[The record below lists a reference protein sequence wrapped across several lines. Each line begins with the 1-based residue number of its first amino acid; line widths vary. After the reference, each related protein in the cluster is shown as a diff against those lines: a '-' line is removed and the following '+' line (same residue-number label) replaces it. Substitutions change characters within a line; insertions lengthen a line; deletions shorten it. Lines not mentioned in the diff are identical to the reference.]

1 MSFQNP
7 LYLLFLALAWL
18 VSATL
23 RRPAGKQLALLG
35 ASYLFY
41 GRQSPAFLAVL
52 VGSSLFNYWWGC
64 WLRRRPRAGLLWTGL
79 GVDIL
84 LLASF
89 KYVSW
94 ALGLLGVRHTP
105 LQSLIAPIGLSFYSF
120 QAMSYLLD
128 IYRRTDDPRPSLV
141 EFLLYMAF
149 WPTVLAGP
157 VCRVGE
163 MVPQF
168 RGMGPPT
175 RDDLSTG
182 ASRILYGL
190 FMKVVLADLLAY
202 GLTGSEG
209 VATGF
214 ERASGDWSGADVWFL
229 AVGYG
234 FQLFFDFAGYSHI
247 AIGSARLF
255 GVRVRENFH
264 APYLATTATEFWR
277 RWHMSLSSWIRDYL
291 FFPLA
296 AAGRGFRWRN
306 LALLISMTLFGLWH
320 GAGATFI
327 LWGVYQGLLLVGH
340 RIAQQFRRGTQGGA
354 EDRPP
359 VYRTAGT
366 AASWA
371 VTFGFISLGWIL
383 FRAHDVAQ
391 AAAML
396 RAVISPAGYFR
407 LSMRPDFYVL
417 VLAAGGGY
425 FGFAW
430 LRPVLRRS
438 LRYPLV
444 ARSAWAA
451 YALLFAAII
460 FALFASN
467 HPTTPFV
474 YVQF

>member
-1 MSFQNP
+1 MSFQSP
-7 LYLLFLALAWL
+7 LYLLFLPLAWL
-18 VSATL
+18 LTASL

-41 GRQSPAFLAVL
+41 GRQSPAFLSVL

-64 WLRRRPRAGLLWTGL
+64 WLRRRPRAGLLWIGL

-89 KYVSW
+89 KYAGW
-94 ALGLLGVRHTP
+94 ALGLLGVRPTP
-105 LQSLIAPIGLSFYSF
+105 LQSLIVPVGLSFYSF

-128 IYRRTDDPRPSLV
+128 IYRGADDPRPSLV

-157 VCRVGE
+157 VCRAGE

-168 RGMGPPT
+168 RRMGVPT

-209 VATGF
+209 VAIGF
-214 ERASGDWSGADVWFL
+214 ERGSVGWSGADVWAL

-255 GVRVRENFH
+255 GVRLRENFR
-264 APYLATTATEFWR
+264 APYLASTPAEFWR
-277 RWHMSLSSWIRDYL
+277 RWHMSLSSWIWDYL

-296 AAGRGFRWRN
+296 AARRGFWWRN

-320 GAGATFI
+320 GAGATFV
-327 LWGVYQGLLLVGH
+327 LWGVYHGLLLFGH
-340 RIAQQFRRGTQGGA
+340 RVAQQVWRSSRGGA
-354 EDRPP
+354 DERPP
-359 VYRTAGT
+359 AYGT
-366 AASWA
+366 VGAAASWA
-371 VTFGFISLGWIL
+371 VTFGFVSLGWIL
-383 FRAHDVAQ
+383 FRAHDVGQ

-396 RAVISPAGYFR
+396 RAAISPAGYFR
-407 LSMRPDFYVL
+407 LTMRPDFYVL
-417 VLAAGGGY
+417 VLTAGAGY
-425 FGFAW
+425 FGLAW
-430 LRPVLRRS
+430 LRPVLHRM

-451 YALLFAAII
+451 SALLLAALT

-467 HPTTPFV
+467 RPTTPFV